1 MSSPDCQKKSNCKRS
16 KHKQIISQND
26 VCDLSLKNE
35 IFQNSESTISENTKN
50 TLQRSSQDERKK
62 GKWTKEE
69 DEILERVVLTYGQK
83 SWKKVSEYVKGRTPI
98 QCLHRWTKILKPG
111 LIKGPWT
118 IEQDRKLLDWVK
130 REGPGQWSQCAEFI
144 TGRSGK
150 QCRERW
156 FNTLNPDVKKGNWT
170 PEEDFIIFDSYRQ
183 FGSHWTKIA
192 EKLPGRTEN
201 SIKNRFYSTLRRISS
216 RKKVEK
222 NQIEC
227 VSSSSIP
234 LNKLVEYLP
243 EALLE
248 KTMNFIKFKNE
259 NKTEK
264 ISLESEKGNNSKNI
278 NCHMQQYNGM
288 KNDNNNQMMINQ
300 YNTNIN
306 LNNNHNNL
314 NKHNNLNNHN
324 NPYNNMH
331 NLNNSYG
338 YNPNNYSQIFPYNM
352 NNNMYP
358 VNNTM
363 NDLIDKYNYDN
374 NIKSN
379 NINNITFPK
388 LNNQYLTN
396 NTSSNIYNPI
406 SNHNHSYNL
415 MQNNLLNNNLANHI
429 INEPKLFNP
438 LELNNTHEDYNQL
451 KELPLDII
459 ENNIENMCDLNP
471 FKEPNITLLDN
482 QINDF
487 IDNFFENNNIH
498 EENIGNNLFCF
509 GCNDIKKESLNNV
522 AKNDVNNEANGSK
535 DKVLNSLLDQLN
547 ELEKLLQNSKNELI
561 NKMNKMSTSN
571 KNNLTINN

>member
-1 MSSPDCQKKSNCKRS
+1 MSSPNCSKKLNNKRS
-16 KHKQIISQND
+16 KHKQIINQNNLT
-26 VCDLSLKNE
+26 DLSLKND

-83 SWKKVSEYVKGRTPI
+83 SWKKVSEFVKGRTPI

-183 FGSHWTKIA
+183 YGSHWTKIA

-222 NQIEC
+222 NLIES

-248 KTMNFIKFKNE
+248 KTMNFIKFKND
-259 NKTEK
+259 NKTDK
-264 ISLESEKGNNSKNI
+264 ISLESEKVNNSNLI
-278 NCHMQQYNGM
+278 NCHRNNYNGI
-288 KNDNNNQMMINQ
+288 KNENTGHMLVNSYNNNNHPFNNNVHNINNPYG
-300 YNTNIN
+300 YNTNNYQQMFPYGI
-306 LNNNHNNL
+306 NNN
-314 NKHNNLNNHN
+314 
-324 NPYNNMH
+324 
-331 NLNNSYG
+331 
-338 YNPNNYSQIFPYNM
+338 I
-352 NNNMYP
+352 YP
-358 VNNTM
+358 ANNNTM

-379 NINNITFPK
+379 NINNISFPK
-388 LNNQYLTN
+388 INNPYLCN
-396 NTSSNIYNPI
+396 NTTSNIYNPI
-406 SNHNHSYNL
+406 SNQGPSYNL
-415 MQNNLLNNNLANHI
+415 MPNNLMNNNLSNQI

-438 LELNNTHEDYNQL
+438 LELNNNHEDYNQL

-459 ENNIENMCDLNP
+459 ENNIENMCDINP

-498 EENIGNNLFCF
+498 EDNIGNNLFCF
-509 GCNDIKKESLNNV
+509 GCNDIKKENLNNV
-522 AKNDVNNEANGSK
+522 AKIDINNEANISK
-535 DKVLNSLLDQLN
+535 DKVFNSLLDQLN
-547 ELEKLLQNSKNELI
+547 DLEKLLQNSKIELI
-561 NKMNKMSTSN
+561 NKMNKMNSN

>member
-16 KHKQIISQND
+16 KHKQIITQND
-26 VCDLSLKNE
+26 VCDLSLKND

-156 FNTLNPDVKKGNWT
+156 FNTLNPDVKKGNWS

-264 ISLESEKGNNSKNI
+264 ISLESEKVNNSKNI
-278 NCHMQQYNGM
+278 NCHIQQYNGM
-288 KNDNNNQMMINQ
+288 KNENNNQLLINS

-314 NKHNNLNNHN
+314 NNHNNHSNN

-338 YNPNNYSQIFPYNM
+338 YNANSYAQIFPYNM

-379 NINNITFPK
+379 NINNISIPK
-388 LNNQYLTN
+388 LNNPYLTN
-396 NTSSNIYNPI
+396 NTTSNIYNPI
-406 SNHNHSYNL
+406 SNQNHSFNL
-415 MQNNLLNNNLANHI
+415 MQNNLINNNLTNHM

-438 LELNNTHEDYNQL
+438 LELNNNHEDYNQL

-487 IDNFFENNNIH
+487 IDNFFENNNIQ
-498 EENIGNNLFCF
+498 EENIGSNLFCF

-522 AKNDVNNEANGSK
+522 AKNEVNNEANVSK

-561 NKMNKMSTSN
+561 NKMNKMSSSN
-571 KNNLTINN
+571 KNHLTINN